1 MFVKGPQRLHLTI
14 LPNEQ
19 STTQL
24 KLTKPWGWRCA
35 LMWRGRLHWLQ
46 MSDKLKRL
54 RLKLVLFCFLL
65 LNLSP
70 NQRCLEWHHMKH
82 FVFPFLGVP
91 FGAMLFWECTN
102 VSKGLILMKSPF
114 RLSSWTN
121 QHSKISILLKIPQ
134 RIEAEN
140 TGAASVAVYS
150 CSVPHASQAVHVL
163 HH

>member
-1 MFVKGPQRLHLTI
+1 MFVNGTQQLYLTI

-24 KLTKPWGWRCA
+24 KLTKPWRWRCA
-35 LMWRGRLHWLQ
+35 LMWLHWLQ

-54 RLKLVLFCFLL
+54 WLKLVLFCFFIIKREPQPTQVT
-65 LNLSP
+65 SHETF
-70 NQRCLEWHHMKH
+70 C
-82 FVFPFLGVP
+82 FPFFGVP
-91 FGAMLFWECTN
+91 SGAMLFWECPN
-102 VSKGLILMKSPF
+102 VSKGLILIKSPF
-114 RLSSWTN
+114 KLSPWTN

-134 RIEAEN
+134 RIGTEN